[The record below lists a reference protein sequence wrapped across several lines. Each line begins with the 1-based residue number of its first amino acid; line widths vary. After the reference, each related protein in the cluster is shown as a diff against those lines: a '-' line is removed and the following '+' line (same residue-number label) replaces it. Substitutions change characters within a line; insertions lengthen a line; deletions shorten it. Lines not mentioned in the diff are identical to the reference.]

1 MVDRIKETFQIQVHA
16 IAVTFFCILLHS
28 LYGILYATV
37 GADAETVGAE
47 QWFIFFHQHLA
58 YRLLNKAVNYN
69 WINSCSVNRR

>member
-28 LYGILYATV
+28 LYGILCA
-37 GADAETVGAE
+37 TVGAE